1 MPPVPKFLRPAL
13 ILACLL
19 DVLPGP
25 GWAQSDLPLPPP
37 PPPAPP
43 PPAVLAPGPMPRPPA
58 PPVTAAYADIPL
70 ADGIAVLPEGGWRL
84 QGDIT
89 PPQQAALQRLAK
101 AMAERSRG
109 RVTVLARVSGPADDL
124 STARRDSLSR
134 AQEIKRTLESGGL
147 PGTRIDLRPLG
158 LTIEATDSID
168 LIPPAP
174 LRGAMAPAAPS
185 PSPPPAAPPPP
196 RRG

>member
-25 GWAQSDLPLPPP
+25 GWAQSD
-37 PPPAPP
+37 
-43 PPAVLAPGPMPRPPA
+43 
-58 PPVTAAYADIPL
+58 AYADIPL

-185 PSPPPAAPPPP
+185 PSPPPAAAPAP